1 MVNYAA
7 WGRAMLWLFVL
18 TSPAVLAVL
27 ITLYIPFREREVMDI
42 DLWVIV
48 FSIITILAALVESR
62 CRIRRAR
69 REEANNV

>member
-1 MVNYAA
+1 
-7 WGRAMLWLFVL
+7 
-18 TSPAVLAVL
+18 
-27 ITLYIPFREREVMDI
+27 MDI